1 MAPPLISL
9 LSVLYLVSV
18 VLLAVIANIYPL
30 LDHARD
36 IPEEDEV
43 MIRIENGNKAIQ
55 EERGLMTA
63 MFVNQA
69 FVFIIG
75 KGSPRNNL
83 RLSWAKLK
91 LS

>member
-43 MIRIENGNKAIQ
+43 MIRVAKGNKAIE
-55 EERGLMTA
+55 EERGLMVA
-63 MFVNQA
+63 VFANHA

-75 KGSPRNNL
+75 KECL
-83 RLSWAKLK
+83 
-91 LS
+91 

>member
-9 LSVLYLVSV
+9 LSVLYFVSV
-18 VLLAVIANIYPL
+18 VLLAVINNIYPL

-55 EERGLMTA
+55 EERGVMVA
-63 MFVNQA
+63 VFVNQA

-75 KGSPRNNL
+75 KGSL
-83 RLSWAKLK
+83 
-91 LS
+91 

>member
-55 EERGLMTA
+55 EERVVMVA
-63 MFVNQA
+63 VFVNQA

-75 KGSPRNNL
+75 KGSL
-83 RLSWAKLK
+83 
-91 LS
+91 